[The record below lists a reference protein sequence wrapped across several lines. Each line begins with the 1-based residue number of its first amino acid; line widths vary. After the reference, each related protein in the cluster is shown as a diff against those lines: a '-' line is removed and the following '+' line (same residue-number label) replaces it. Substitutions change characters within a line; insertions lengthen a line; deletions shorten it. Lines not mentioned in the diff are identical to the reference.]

1 MYLFAG
7 ISHTALRK
15 RDACSCY
22 LEAYVIFTR
31 VHFYLQM
38 QALMAEAQASAAKA
52 AAERER
58 EAAQRALKAKNLPMM
73 LRGAKL
79 NITAQ
84 APVKGNALQEAAA
97 KAPPPQTSTPKGSD
111 GANALARSGETS
123 SLSMP
128 LSSAGECSLTLLAQS
143 S

>member
-1 MYLFAG
+1 MSSANSSCQEYGALT
-7 ISHTALRK
+7 IICTVEEWYCDHTQ
-15 RDACSCY
+15 DA
-22 LEAYVIFTR
+22 
-31 VHFYLQM
+31 VHVQM

-52 AAERER
+52 AAEREK

-97 KAPPPQTSTPKGSD
+97 KAPPPQTSTPKAGDS
-111 GANALARSGETS
+111 ANGLARSGERVIA
-123 SLSMP
+123 LDKH
-128 LSSAGECSLTLLAQS
+128 
-143 S
+143 